1 MIGAILKIV
10 EDDPRYK
17 LDAYEFVRGA
27 LRYAQDE
34 LMAESETPED
44 ETADQGG
51 ESDAGASGDYDE
63 SGGTEQH
70 LTGQQLCEAIRR
82 YALDQFGYMA
92 AVVLKSWGITT
103 TSDFGEIVYNM
114 IRVEQMRKSPQDRR
128 EHFDDVYD
136 FDQAFNKGFRIKPPS
151 A

>member
-1 MIGAILKIV
+1 MIDAILKLV
-10 EDDPRYK
+10 ENDPRYK
-17 LDAYEFVRGA
+17 LEAYEFVRRA
-27 LRYAQDE
+27 LAYAQDE
-34 LMAESETPED
+34 LMMESEAPEVD
-44 ETADQGG
+44 TADQGS
-51 ESDAGASGDYDE
+51 ESDEGVSNYDE
-63 SGGTEQH
+63 SGGTERH

-103 TSDFGEIVYNM
+103 TGDFGEIVFNM
-114 IRVEQMRKSPQDRR
+114 IRVEQMRKSPHDRR

-136 FDQAFNKGFRIKPPS
+136 FEQVFNKGFRIQPPS

>member
-1 MIGAILKIV
+1 MISAILKIV

-17 LDAYEFVRGA
+17 LDAYEFVRLA
-27 LRYAQDE
+27 LTYAQDE
-34 LMAESETPED
+34 LMKESGTPED

-51 ESDAGASGDYDE
+51 ESDAGVSNYDE

-82 YALDQFGYMA
+82 YALDEFGYMA

-103 TSDFGEIVYNM
+103 TSDFGDIVYNM
-114 IRVEQMRKSPQDRR
+114 IHVEQMRKSPQDRR

-136 FDQAFNKGFRIKPPS
+136 FDQVFNKGFRIQPPS